1 MSLTA
6 WIIIVLLAVAAG
18 SGFYGF
24 VVTKQ
29 RNKAQKDLGAVMAS
43 LQGMITADEKDKETV
58 EAIKKID
65 KEIINAKTPAQAADL
80 RIAAVRHVYSELRKR
95 RRDPPTA

>member
-1 MSLTA
+1 MSVTL
-6 WIIIVLLAVAAG
+6 WIILILLAVAAG
-18 SGFYGF
+18 ATLYGIM
-24 VVTKQ
+24 VTKQ

-43 LQGMITADEKDKETV
+43 LEGMIRADKKDKETV

-65 KEIINAKTPAQAADL
+65 EEIINAKTPAQAADL

-95 RRDPPTA
+95 RRDPAAT